1 MARPLFLDLRIAER
15 QKSLFLSSCWLS
27 IGIAS
32 SALSFQQSNLSSD
45 VVIYC
50 EDDAMVHF
58 NGLPGHPVNYTG
70 IFKLLCLFIR
80 STQNPQTDNRPLHL
94 GAEVPQQGVRSKEEF
109 FVLGS
114 LISGETS
121 DLLGSNI

>member
-15 QKSLFLSSCWLS
+15 QKSLFLSSRWLS
-27 IGIAS
+27 IGITS

-58 NGLPGHPVNYTG
+58 NGLPEHPVNYTG
-70 IFKLLCLFIR
+70 ISKLLPFLLRF
-80 STQNPQTDNRPLHL
+80 S
-94 GAEVPQQGVRSKEEF
+94 
-109 FVLGS
+109 
-114 LISGETS
+114 SG
-121 DLLGSNI
+121 L